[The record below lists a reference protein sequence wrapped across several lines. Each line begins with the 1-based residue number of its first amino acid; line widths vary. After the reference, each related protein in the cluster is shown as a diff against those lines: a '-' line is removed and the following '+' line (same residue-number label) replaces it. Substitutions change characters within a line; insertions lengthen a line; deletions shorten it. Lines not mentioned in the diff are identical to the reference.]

1 MKQHRVREILAQ
13 VVISLRPGIPRN
25 PEHILAGTSLGFDY
39 IKQVKYINGSV
50 ILNGLNGWFKWV

>member
-1 MKQHRVREILAQ
+1 LAQ

-25 PEHILAGTSLGFDY
+25 PEHILARTSLGFDY